1 MLAAVA
7 PRQLDGC
14 FIGFGAAVTKKHA
27 IRKRVAAKLTRQL
40 GLRQNMIEIG
50 NVDQLARLL
59 LDGAHD
65 GRMAMAQAVNRD
77 SGEKVEVFFSIG
89 VPHPSP
95 FATHQSDRIASV
107 GVSDII
113 FGKLGDIAVLHLYY
127 FLTTS
132 VPTPSFVKISRRTA
146 CFTLPSMMCV
156 LPTPPLRASMQHSTL
171 GIIPEPTTP
180 SWIILRA

>member
-7 PRQLDGC
+7 PRQLDGR

-27 IRKRVAAKLTRQL
+27 IRKRMAAKLTRQL

-77 SGEKVEVFFSIG
+77 SGEKVEVFFSIR
-89 VPHPSP
+89 VLHPSP
-95 FATHQSDRIASV
+95 LATHQSPRLATL
-107 GVSDII
+107 GVSDILV
-113 FGKLGDIAVLHLYY
+113 GKLGDSPVRDL
-127 FLTTS
+127 
-132 VPTPSFVKISRRTA
+132 
-146 CFTLPSMMCV
+146 
-156 LPTPPLRASMQHSTL
+156 
-171 GIIPEPTTP
+171 
-180 SWIILRA
+180 

>member
-1 MLAAVA
+1 
-7 PRQLDGC
+7 
-14 FIGFGAAVTKKHA
+14 
-27 IRKRVAAKLTRQL
+27 
-40 GLRQNMIEIG
+40 MIEIG

-65 GRMAMAQAVNRD
+65 GRMAMTQAVNRD

-146 CFTLPSMMCV
+146 CFTMPSMMCV
-156 LPTPPLRASMQHSTL
+156 LPTPSLMVYMHHSTMCT
-171 GIIPEPTTP
+171 IHVP
-180 SWIILRA
+180 SPHSWPI